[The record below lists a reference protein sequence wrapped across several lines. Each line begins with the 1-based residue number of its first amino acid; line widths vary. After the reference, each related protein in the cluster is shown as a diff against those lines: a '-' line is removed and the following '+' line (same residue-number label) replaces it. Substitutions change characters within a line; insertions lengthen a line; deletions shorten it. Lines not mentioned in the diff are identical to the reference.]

1 MSWEIDQP
9 WKDTDGAQSQT
20 VMQRSRLGLD
30 LYWLP
35 LTPDLVIEDD
45 SKLHISKKGYQTS
58 LAENWT

>member
-1 MSWEIDQP
+1 
-9 WKDTDGAQSQT
+9 
-20 VMQRSRLGLD
+20 
-30 LYWLP
+30 